1 MKVDAI
7 ITWKIWGTTI
17 TEMIHK
23 TLDDQISQ
31 N

>member
-1 MKVDAI
+1 MKVDTL
-7 ITWKIWGTTI
+7 ITWQIWGTTI
-17 TEMIHK
+17 TERIRK